1 MIVATATTTTRP
13 SRGLS
18 DHVRIYTTLRI
29 KTRYDDDSA
38 LNRET
43 TTSSTVVVVVDEP
56 TILASG
62 TYRDRGPDV
71 WYNGIVTCT
80 GLGEALVCIYEVA
93 TSISP

>member
-1 MIVATATTTTRP
+1 M
-13 SRGLS
+13 
-18 DHVRIYTTLRI
+18 RIYTTLRI

-62 TYRDRGPDV
+62 TYRARV
-71 WYNGIVTCT
+71 WTVALTCGT
-80 GLGEALVCIYEVA
+80 TALLLLLD
-93 TSISP
+93 